1 MFFTRFRGGQKSE
14 LRQTT
19 DVKNERY
26 RRTGHA
32 VRRHVKRTVG
42 PRQRHVKSYVRP
54 GRHVKSYARPRRHI
68 KSYARPRHAAGQ
80 KCGHHRLDADQ
91 TRSERHPR
99 GTTGV
104 LLHRVPH
111 APAVGH
117 AEPEPAEGVLGQPSV
132 GRRHVRRTFGQ
143 IQDEHQLAAEP
154 RRGGHTAAGGR
165 HAPVAADRPER
176 RAVRPSSICRVLERP
191 APEARAVHA
200 GAIGQRNGSRR
211 GPLGLRLL
219 VPRAPHGGGG
229 PCRSGAHVSSRRPD
243 GDVQRAV
250 QLRRRRHRRKYQQYT

>member
-1 MFFTRFRGGQKSE
+1 
-14 LRQTT
+14 
-19 DVKNERY
+19 
-26 RRTGHA
+26 
-32 VRRHVKRTVG
+32 
-42 PRQRHVKSYVRP
+42 
-54 GRHVKSYARPRRHI
+54 
-68 KSYARPRHAAGQ
+68 
-80 KCGHHRLDADQ
+80 
-91 TRSERHPR
+91 
-99 GTTGV
+99 V

-117 AEPEPAEGVLGQPSV
+117 AEPEPAEGVLGQPSA

-165 HAPVAADRPER
+165 YAPVAADRPER
-176 RAVRPSSICRVLERP
+176 RAVRPGRIRRVLERP

-200 GAIGQRNGSRR
+200 GAIGQRNGPRR

-229 PCRSGAHVSSRRPD
+229 PRRSGAHVSGRRPD

-250 QLRRRRHRRKYQQYT
+250 QLRRRRDRRKYQ